1 MDSIYKLGILFS
13 VIDQVSGPTRK
24 MMNEVVNF
32 EKNIQRAKG
41 MVDFGQRMAVSGALV
56 QGAAQQMRG
65 VLGSILEPI
74 ATVNDGLGVLATS
87 TTSTMGSMAK
97 SLEFTKKA
105 AVEWEKNH
113 RETAETFI
121 ETSYI
126 MASAGLNDIQ
136 AVYGTETALRVAT
149 ATLGDHIDAANLMAI
164 SYNNMGNKAANV
176 QKEMERLGDIIT
188 ATQQVFQFKN
198 FSQLSE
204 GLKYAIP
211 AAIQARMEFAEVNT
225 VIGQLNNAGLQ
236 GSMAGTAF
244 SATMRQMNKA
254 SKELGFAI
262 AKNKD
267 GSTSFIGTMENIRK
281 KYGDLSRAS
290 PKVQMAFQKAFGD
303 EGLRAIVLLN
313 QQIDLLKD
321 NYQQVKASKGI
332 SALSQA
338 QIEGTEVNEYQI
350 TMNNLRSLRREAGEQ
365 LMPTIKELIPEIRNL
380 IKSFSGFV
388 NAHPQLTKTLVLM
401 FAIGTGLL
409 SILAPILTVT
419 ASLIMMSGYGWMS
432 VSKLGKGFKWLYNTP
447 IKKFLM
453 PGFKNTLLLLKT
465 LGITGVKSIGTL
477 GLRLLSLAVRIIPM
491 VVSGVWAFTTALLAN
506 PITWV
511 VIGVIA
517 LSAALY
523 ALYKNW
529 DTVKQV
535 AGNVLQYLSD
545 KVTAILGWLGGKVTE
560 FRQSGAALLGA
571 FTDGIKSVI
580 NQPVELVKTGLEKV
594 RNLLPFSDAKEG
606 PLSTLTKS
614 GMAMINTFGAGVQKT
629 LPQLQAMMNAGFNDM
644 PVAVAG
650 GYGQLRVPV
659 GDLFSS
665 RENSTTR
672 TRTDKPAINIY
683 GDIIIK
689 VEKLDNEEKVFSIFR
704 NLAKE
709 VADE

>member
-41 MVDFGQRMAVSGALV
+41 AIDFGQRMAVSGALV

-65 VLGSILEPI
+65 VLGTIVEPV
-74 ATVNDGLGVLATS
+74 ATVNDSLAALSTV
-87 TTSTMGSMAK
+87 TTSTMGDMNKSM
-97 SLEFTKKA
+97 EFTKKA
-105 AVEWEKNH
+105 AIAWEKNH
-113 RETAETFI
+113 RELAEQFI
-121 ETSYI
+121 NTSYM
-126 MASAGLNDIQ
+126 MASAGLNDVQ
-136 AVYGTETALRVAT
+136 SVYGTETALRVAT
-149 ATLGDHIDAANLMAI
+149 ATFGDYAEAANLIAT
-164 SYNNMGNKAANV
+164 SYNNMGNKSANV
-176 QKEMERLGDIIT
+176 QREMARLGDIIT
-188 ATQQVFQFKN
+188 KTQQTFQFAN
-198 FSQLSE
+198 LNQLSE
-204 GLKYAIP
+204 GLKYAMP

-244 SATMRQMNKA
+244 AASMRQMNKA
-254 SKELGFAI
+254 SKELGFTI
-262 AKNKD
+262 AKNRD
-267 GSTSFIGTMENIRK
+267 GSISFIGTMENIRN

-290 PKVQMAFQKAFGD
+290 PAVQMAFQKAFGE

-313 QQIDLLKD
+313 QQTDVMKENLDKVR
-321 NYQQVKASKGI
+321 N
-332 SALSQA
+332 SAGAAALAQA
-338 QIEGTEVNEYQI
+338 QIEGTETNDYQI
-350 TMNNLRSLRREAGEQ
+350 TMNNLRSLRREVGEQ
-365 LMPTIKELIPEIRNL
+365 LLPTIKELIPELRNL

-388 NAHPQLTKTLVLM
+388 NAHPQLIKTLVLM
-401 FAIGTGLL
+401 FAVGTAVL
-409 SILAPILTVT
+409 SILAPILTVV
-419 ASLIMMSGYGWMS
+419 ASLMMMSGYGMMAY
-432 VSKLGKGFKWLYNTP
+432 SKLGQGFKWLYNTP
-447 IKKFLM
+447 IKKHLWPGIKNLRMLFLRF
-453 PGFKNTLLLLKT
+453 GSTSLKVVSG
-465 LGITGVKSIGTL
+465 LGS
-477 GLRLLSLAVRIIPM
+477 RLLILAVRIIPM

-511 VIGVIA
+511 VVGVVA

-535 AGNVLQYLSD
+535 AGNVLQYMSD
-545 KVTAILGWLGGKVTE
+545 KVTATLGWLSKKVTE

-580 NQPVELVKTGLEKV
+580 GKPVEVIQTGLAKI

-606 PLSTLTKS
+606 PLSTLTRS
-614 GMAMINTFGAGVQKT
+614 GMAMIDTFGAGVQKT
-629 LPQLQAMMNAGFNDM
+629 LPQLHDMMTAGFGDL
-644 PVAVAG
+644 PVVAAG
-650 GYGQLRVPV
+650 GYGQVRVPV
-659 GDLFSS
+659 SDFFSP
-665 RENSTTR
+665 RERSTKANADR
-672 TRTDKPAINIY
+672 PVFNIY